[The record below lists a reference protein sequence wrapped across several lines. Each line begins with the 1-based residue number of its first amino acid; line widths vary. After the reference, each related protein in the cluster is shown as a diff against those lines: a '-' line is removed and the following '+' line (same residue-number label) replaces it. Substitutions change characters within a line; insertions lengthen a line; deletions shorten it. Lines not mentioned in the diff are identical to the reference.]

1 MYLTLYIFLHNFRKK
16 PGYERLCSVQ
26 AIKTSNTNYG
36 SVSICRVPRSEL
48 EPGTRIFSTLNGC
61 RGCASGKAGYKNI
74 FGNKYG
80 QYLAAIQIAREE
92 AAEKTGKTYVARKEW
107 TFAMDDE
114 EDDEIDAVSKQ
125 VAKTVKRKA
134 EEEEGSWLGSD
145 EKKKKKRKVEKK
157 NEEEEETEDGL
168 SA

>member
-1 MYLTLYIFLHNFRKK
+1 M
-16 PGYERLCSVQ
+16 
-26 AIKTSNTNYG
+26 
-36 SVSICRVPRSEL
+36 
-48 EPGTRIFSTLNGC
+48 NGC